1 MEIREERNWIEVRVD
16 RKEMQGYGLTFE
28 ALEPGSQKME
38 RMMGEILSRVW
49 EETELDLFHSGL
61 QIRAFPLDGGC
72 RLFLKRKRGQKHRRR
87 EAEPAAADFE
97 SWADLCRGCG
107 VSPGKRCSANGN
119 LPDAGGVAA
128 AFMGKGQPGACPNPA
143 GRTVCRPGCAV
154 SGSSR
159 GVWGAVS
166 LPQGSDG
173 GGRIGSAEDVRACH

>member
-16 RKEMQGYGLTFE
+16 RKEMRGYGLTFE

-87 EAEPAAADFE
+87 EAEPVAADFE
-97 SWADLCRGCG
+97 SWADLCRGAELLREKG
-107 VSPGKRCSANGN
+107 VRRMAIYRMPEGWRLLLWGKDSRELVRTLPGGRY
-119 LPDAGGVAA
+119 AGRGVLFQAA
-128 AFMGKGQPGACPNPA
+128 AVEFGEPFPYRREAMAA
-143 GRTVCRPGCAV
+143 E
-154 SGSSR
+154 GSE
-159 GVWGAVS
+159 A
-166 LPQGSDG
+166 PKT
-173 GGRIGSAEDVRACH
+173 

>member
-16 RKEMQGYGLTFE
+16 RKEMRGYGLTFE

-49 EETELDLFHSGL
+49 EETERDLFYSGL

-72 RLFLKRKRGQKHRRR
+72 RLFLK
-87 EAEPAAADFE
+87 P
-97 SWADLCRGCG
+97 LPGCG

-159 GVWGAVS
+159 GVWGAGP

-173 GGRIGSAEDVRACH
+173 GGRIGSAEDVRACHQHIGAGFHTAAAGFGVDAAVYV